1 MNIFDSFQPK
11 KQRLGTDVVAKPK
24 QKEAAIAT
32 GPPAQRP
39 ISGLKA
45 LLLNLDHNPLTLSVS
60 HKDSVNDSESAAD
73 KALKAKLAHIPV
85 RAVKPMQWNEIPTQ
99 NLSLYKQITIE
110 ANFNLVPLVDSTL
123 TIADAHCYI
132 YPHNPRLMSDNYSLS
147 DFVNRNLSKTRH
159 WTIQQSDLPYF
170 NTTILGSIA
179 ATSSAGAALM
189 LGGPVAGGSSTGNRS
204 GPMDHEA
211 ALLTVQ
217 SRMLQWQEALFALLR
232 DYLTSVTPEKSSH
245 TIQTTATNKVFYV
258 LGRSLLVPAN
268 AASSAASSNGK
279 IVSLPYTSAV
289 FYYIH
294 SKPSTSSLTTPTMQP
309 NATAASSESAVPA
322 CLLIGVHKSTLT
334 RLQQLGAECI
344 LVEDLAHRWSHT
356 SNNSSSNG
364 SGGKN
369 NGANGVTAGASAE
382 INVAATRGTLDP
394 HASTSAMLNNK
405 KVGVNILVT
414 GQYSVK
420 VAAEVLLES
429 VFAFVHHTGRPT
441 STDVPI
447 LMSHSKFAYSM
458 EMVWDKRP
466 VQCDYKFTP
475 DMVKEEQNT
484 LTKGEDKVNKDM
496 LRSGYHKV
504 QLQGLI
510 TSQALPHVM
519 KCLHQLAQSHTNTI
533 HANETAKNNATNPR
547 KLAISSAYSYL
558 KHGDNSNKNA
568 TAHTDMRNVPGAVA
582 ASMVS
587 LQPRQ
592 APQLPP
598 VNPMVLVTTKARVYA
613 APKEEKDDDS
623 SDGDIDS
630 DGESGNER
638 GTGDSPP

>member
-24 QKEAAIAT
+24 QKEAATVT

-45 LLLNLDHNPLTLSVS
+45 LLLNLDNNPLTLSVS

-73 KALKAKLAHIPV
+73 KALKEKLAHIPV
-85 RAVKPMQWNEIPTQ
+85 RAVKTMQWSQIPTQ

-123 TIADAHCYI
+123 TIAEAHCYI

-189 LGGPVAGGSSTGNRS
+189 LGGPAAGGTSTGNRS

-232 DYLTSVTPEKSSH
+232 DYLASVTPEKSF
-245 TIQTTATNKVFYV
+245 TARITATNKAFYV

-294 SKPSTSSLTTPTMQP
+294 SKPSMS
-309 NATAASSESAVPA
+309 NATSPTLQSNAAAASEPAVPA

-344 LVEDLAHRWSHT
+344 LVEDLAHPWSHT
-356 SNNSSSNG
+356 SSNSNSNG
-364 SGGKN
+364 SGNVKN
-369 NGANGVTAGASAE
+369 SGVTAGASAE
-382 INVAATRGTLDP
+382 INVAATRG
-394 HASTSAMLNNK
+394 
-405 KVGVNILVT
+405 KVFFVFIFKNNILKLSRYV
-414 GQYSVK
+414 YRSW
-420 VAAEVLLES
+420 LL
-429 VFAFVHHTGRPT
+429 
-441 STDVPI
+441 
-447 LMSHSKFAYSM
+447 
-458 EMVWDKRP
+458 
-466 VQCDYKFTP
+466 
-475 DMVKEEQNT
+475 
-484 LTKGEDKVNKDM
+484 
-496 LRSGYHKV
+496 
-504 QLQGLI
+504 
-510 TSQALPHVM
+510 
-519 KCLHQLAQSHTNTI
+519 
-533 HANETAKNNATNPR
+533 
-547 KLAISSAYSYL
+547 
-558 KHGDNSNKNA
+558 
-568 TAHTDMRNVPGAVA
+568 
-582 ASMVS
+582 
-587 LQPRQ
+587 
-592 APQLPP
+592 
-598 VNPMVLVTTKARVYA
+598 
-613 APKEEKDDDS
+613 
-623 SDGDIDS
+623 
-630 DGESGNER
+630 
-638 GTGDSPP
+638 